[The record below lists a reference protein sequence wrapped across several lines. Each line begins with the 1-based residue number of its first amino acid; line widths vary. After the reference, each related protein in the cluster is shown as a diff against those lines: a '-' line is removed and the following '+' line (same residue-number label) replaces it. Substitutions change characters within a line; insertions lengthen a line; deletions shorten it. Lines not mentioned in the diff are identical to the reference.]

1 MAKFNAFVDILKAE
15 WAYILLALGAML
27 LVLKAVANFLV
38 NWAKITPDPEDDKEA
53 EIEAAKI
60 NVIIQFFKDLFKI
73 RE

>member
-1 MAKFNAFVDILKAE
+1 MAKFNAFIDILKAE

-27 LVLKAVANFLV
+27 LVLRAVANFLV
-38 NWAKITPDPEDDKEA
+38 NWAKITPEPEDDKEA

-60 NVIIQFFKDLFKI
+60 NLIIQFFKDLFKI

>member
-1 MAKFNAFVDILKAE
+1 VAKFNAFVDILKAE